1 MKCCAPMIFYNADIS
16 RSMTWSAPLPDGAG
30 DVARNF
36 LEGEWQLLQLTRS
49 RGPAAIA
56 LGAFLDAT
64 KEFSLTVHRTTT
76 GELLVRPSLGPTLLV
91 TGKTAGV
98 LSSYLDEA
106 PVRMQDRFDM
116 TVRRLV
122 NV

>member
-1 MKCCAPMIFYNADIS
+1 MIFYNAEIS
-16 RSMTWSAPLPDGAG
+16 RSMTWSAPLADEAG
-30 DVARNF
+30 DVARKF

-49 RGPAAIA
+49 HAAAAIA
-56 LGAFLDAT
+56 LSAFLEAT
-64 KEFSLTVHRTTT
+64 KDFSLTVHRNANG
-76 GELLVRPSLGPTLLV
+76 GEILVRPSLGPTLLV
-91 TGKTAGV
+91 TGKTASV

-116 TVRRLV
+116 TVRRRV

>member
-1 MKCCAPMIFYNADIS
+1 MIFYNADIS
-16 RSMTWSAPLPDGAG
+16 RSMTWSAALPEGAG
-30 DVARNF
+30 DVARKF
-36 LEGEWQLLQLTRS
+36 LEGESQLLQLTRS
-49 RGPAAIA
+49 HGAAALA
-56 LGAFLDAT
+56 LGTFLEAT
-64 KEFSLTVHRTTT
+64 KDFSLTVHRTTN
-76 GELLVRPSLGPTLLV
+76 GEILIRPSLGPTLLV
-91 TGKTAGV
+91 TGKTASV